1 MESTSTSPFTSRNG
15 VKAKVKVKLYVRSR
29 FVGLARR
36 HFCAAISLGYAACR
50 KQARVG
56 PLE

>member
-15 VKAKVKVKLYVRSR
+15 VKAKVKLYVRSR